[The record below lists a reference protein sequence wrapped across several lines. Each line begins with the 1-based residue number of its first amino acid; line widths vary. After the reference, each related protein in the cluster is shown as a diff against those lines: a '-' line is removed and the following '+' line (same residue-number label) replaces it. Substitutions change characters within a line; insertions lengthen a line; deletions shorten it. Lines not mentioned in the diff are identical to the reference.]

1 MSQSSPSKRHQKS
14 LRTCSLRH
22 SPETP
27 PKAVRVEVSRELSPS
42 LRSLH
47 SSMDLLSLF
56 PAQHLSSLVLEPE
69 PKLGEGRSY
78 SKWMRC
84 RDPATATQQ
93 GRYNLLS
100 AAAGSLPLIPDSFHP
115 FAAGLKGAALLGG
128 SVHIKIL
135 WSPLTLGGDCFH
147 YHINDDNSSGA
158 ANPGAAREG
167 QAEVRAAQLLKPN
180 AAASGQGCSTW
191 SSCSATPPKSHGFNS
206 RAWGH
211 QRGKS
216 KYQGWHIL
224 HLQVL
229 GNSWCSLSKPHPR

>member
-1 MSQSSPSKRHQKS
+1 MNLYWASVCTIPERWALTIWMVFWMSMSQSSPSKRHQKS

-22 SPETP
+22 SPATP

-78 SKWMRC
+78 SKWTRC

-100 AAAGSLPLIPDSFHP
+100 AAAGSLPRYPIVFT
-115 FAAGLKGAALLGG
+115 
-128 SVHIKIL
+128 
-135 WSPLTLGGDCFH
+135 PL
-147 YHINDDNSSGA
+147 
-158 ANPGAAREG
+158 
-167 QAEVRAAQLLKPN
+167 QLD
-180 AAASGQGCSTW
+180 
-191 SSCSATPPKSHGFNS
+191 S
-206 RAWGH
+206 RAQPCWVGQFTARSFGVLLPLVEIVSTIISMTIIVPVRPIPALQGKDRQKSE
-211 QRGKS
+211 QRS
-216 KYQGWHIL
+216 
-224 HLQVL
+224 
-229 GNSWCSLSKPHPR
+229 S